1 MNNKELY
8 KQAFGALH
16 ASEAV
21 SLSAGKAA
29 GGKTFR
35 PARKLVMLCAC
46 TALALGLAVTA
57 YAAGEQIL
65 SYVFGWGS
73 NVRIVDGIDRDGQY
87 YHNVY
92 VQTDALTEPVVLE
105 NGKMIFIVNGESL
118 DITDKVSQ
126 TKAFVYE
133 YGDADGHTHLW
144 LVGLNSG
151 ELANYGYA
159 EYIKRADGTWI
170 GGYSARVNCGE
181 NGGTSA
187 VWLESAKQELHI
199 GW

>member
-8 KQAFGALH
+8 KQAFGVLH
-16 ASEAV
+16 ASGAV
-21 SLSAGKAA
+21 SLSKE
-29 GGKTFR
+29 KPPEKKVFR
-35 PARKLVMLCAC
+35 PARKLVLLCAC
-46 TALALGLAVTA
+46 TALALGFAVTA

-73 NVRIVDGIDRDGQY
+73 NVRIVDGIDRNGEY
-87 YHNVY
+87 YHSVY
-92 VQTDALTEPVVLE
+92 VRTDAMTEPVALQ
-105 NGKMIFIVNGESL
+105 NGKMIFLVNGESL

-126 TKAFVYE
+126 TEAFVYE
-133 YGDADGHTHLW
+133 YDDADGNTHLW

-170 GGYSARVNCGE
+170 GGYSARVNGGE
-181 NGGTSA
+181 NGTTSA
-187 VWLESAKQELHI
+187 VWLESAKQEQHI
-199 GW
+199 EW